1 MVRQSRAARNR
12 QHFMKVLKHILAAAL
27 AWAIVSPVVVRAGG
41 LPVIV
46 TQPQNQMAFAGS
58 TATFSV
64 SATGN
69 ALNYQW
75 YINNGSSLFRATNAS
90 LTLTGLQPQV
100 SDTFYVTVSNVSGV
114 VTSSVAS
121 LTTLT
126 LLTGPINPYASGT
139 LGYDLFQSTYTLA
152 SSTNK
157 TGAYTPNMP
166 NLGTNSAVW
175 TWPINLSCVG
185 VPAEGYQ
192 AVLITSNTLL
202 TCAHFGGLAGQTVTF
217 YDTNGVAWV
226 AVVTNTISVIA
237 DMVIAQLSNS
247 APASIVIPYVLPPNY
262 TNYIAGRSLLGMP
275 AFWPHKNSSHIDYA
289 PVALVQDHDYY
300 GYGTWM
306 GLYHDGYGLYT
317 GTAGTGGDSGSP
329 AFFSLSN
336 NPVLAFAT
344 TLIPDA
350 AGLFVSGQTN
360 WDSLVA
366 LGLTN
371 GMKILD
377 LSGYPLQTA
386 TPPAPDY
393 QCVAPPTNQVAA
405 PGALVTFEV
414 NVSVFGGSPFAYQ
427 WQLNGTDLPGATNST
442 LNVQA
447 VAGNVGNYTVI
458 VSNNLG
464 TVTAGPASLQLQPQ
478 SAPAG
483 EPLLPSWGEA
493 GLLLGLASLGL
504 KFLSRRTSPNGYS

>member
-1 MVRQSRAARNR
+1 
-12 QHFMKVLKHILAAAL
+12 MKVLKHLLAAAL
-27 AWAIVSPVVVRAGG
+27 AWATLSSFAVRAGG

-58 TATFSV
+58 GATFSL
-64 SATGN
+64 SATGDD
-69 ALNYQW
+69 LNYQW
-75 YINNGSSLFRATNAS
+75 YINDGYALFRATNAS
-90 LTLTGLQPQV
+90 LTVTDLESQD

-114 VTSSVAS
+114 VTSSVAG
-121 LTTLT
+121 LTVLT

-139 LGYDLFQSTYTLA
+139 LGYDLFQGTYTLA
-152 SSTNK
+152 GSTNK
-157 TGAYTPNMP
+157 TGSYTANMP
-166 NLGTNSAVW
+166 NLGTNAAVW

-185 VPAEGYQ
+185 ISAEGYQ
-192 AVLITSNTLL
+192 AVLITRNTLL

-217 YDTNGVAWV
+217 YDTNGVEWV
-226 AVVTNTISVIA
+226 AVVTNTIGVIA
-237 DMVIAQLSNS
+237 DMVIAQSSNS
-247 APASIVIPYVLPPNY
+247 APASIVIPFVLPPDY
-262 TNYIAGRSLLGMP
+262 TNYIAGQSLLGMP
-275 AFWPHKNSSHIDYA
+275 AFWLHKNSSHIDYA
-289 PVALVQDHDYY
+289 PVYVVADTNWY

-306 GLYHDGYGLYT
+306 QLVHDGHGFYT
-317 GTAGTGGDSGSP
+317 GTAASGGDSGSP

-344 TLIPDA
+344 TLTPDA
-350 AGLFVSGQTN
+350 AGMFVSGQTN

-377 LSGYPLQTA
+377 LSGYPLQSA

-393 QCVAPPTNQVAA
+393 QCLAPPTNQVAA

-414 NVSVFGGSPFAYQ
+414 NVSVTGASPFAYQ

-458 VSNNLG
+458 VSNDLG
-464 TVTAGPASLQLQPQ
+464 TLMAGPASLQLQAP

-483 EPLLPSWGEA
+483 EPLLPSWGQA

-504 KFLSRRTSPNGYS
+504 KFLSRRISTNGSS